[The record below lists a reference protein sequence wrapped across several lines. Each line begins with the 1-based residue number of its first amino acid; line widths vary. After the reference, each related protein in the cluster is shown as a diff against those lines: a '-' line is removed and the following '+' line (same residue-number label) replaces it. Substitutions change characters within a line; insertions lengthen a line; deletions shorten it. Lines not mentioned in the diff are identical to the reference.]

1 MPDDLDGRGVG
12 GHVDY
17 GNTQEPLAARCVR
30 IREAEP
36 EFATFFRR
44 HWFTG
49 DPSATAQQNRE
60 RDRTTQGRIEP
71 MDLLFS

>member
-1 MPDDLDGRGVG
+1 MRAIG
-12 GHVDY
+12 
-17 GNTQEPLAARCVR
+17 QRCTIPP

-36 EFATFFRR
+36 EFAAFFRR

-49 DPSATAQQNRE
+49 DPSTTAQQNRE
-60 RDRTTQGRIEP
+60 RDCTTQGRIEP